1 MRANI
6 FHFDIG
12 IYQSQV
18 CLVDTKSS
26 SSWIFKMGLWF
37 VVFFDM
43 LFASARKGERSGAQD

>member
-6 FHFDIG
+6 FHFDTG
-12 IYQSQV
+12 IYQSEV
-18 CLVDTKSS
+18 CLVDTKSG

-43 LFASARKGERSGAQD
+43 LFASARKGEGSEAQD

>member
-6 FHFDIG
+6 IHFDTG
-12 IYQSQV
+12 IYQSEV
-18 CLVDTKSS
+18 CLVDTKSG

-43 LFASARKGERSGAQD
+43 FASARKGGGSEAQD